1 MSLKLSLQIKGN
13 YSKGKLKMPKLHRTE
28 LENDRIQKKGSK
40 SLLTGG
46 TTESEQHPE
55 RVKSDMI
62 L

>member
-1 MSLKLSLQIKGN
+1 MT
-13 YSKGKLKMPKLHRTE
+13 KLHRTE

-46 TTESEQHPE
+46 TRESEQHPE